1 MGVGI
6 GFGELFLILLL
17 LATVYGSTK
26 LPGDALSRWMRGEDP
41 SRPALPV
48 RQKARWT
55 TIDWLLLFTTIAIA
69 CMLGVAVAAT

>member
-17 LATVYGSTK
+17 LATVYGSAK

-41 SRPALPV
+41 SRPSLPA
-48 RQKARWT
+48 RREARWT
-55 TIDWLLLFTTIAIA
+55 TLDWLLLLTTVAIA
-69 CMLGVAVAAT
+69 GMLLVAVAR